1 MSRSLRMAMILGAAA
16 LLAGLGVTGAGTGLG
31 LGQLVSASAPA
42 AAAPPPSSVTT
53 LFAWGDNSSG
63 ELGNGSTTDADTP
76 APVSLPAGVVPD
88 AVAGGGGGGDNLA
101 PEFAAYAIG
110 SDAKLYA
117 WGDNSSGE
125 LGDGST
131 TPASSETPVVVDLP
145 SGVTP
150 VAISAGQGSAY
161 AIGSDGNLYAWGDGG
176 LGKLGDGSTDNT
188 DTPVV
193 VSFPAGVTATAVAA
207 GYESAYAIGSD
218 GNLYAWG
225 DDYYGELGD
234 GTMTNS
240 DTPVVVTL
248 PAGVRPVTI
257 AGGGGVGYAIGSDG
271 NLYSWGLNA
280 DGQLGNG
287 STDNSDTPVLVSMP
301 AGVTA
306 TAITGGGAFAHA
318 IGSDGNLYGWGIGTS
333 GQLGVSTIS
342 GMATT
347 PVLVTLA
354 PGVTPSAISDNLH
367 TGYAIGSDGNVYSW
381 GYGVAGELGNGTFA
395 DGSPPVVVSLPPDSV
410 PLNLGPEPGAA
421 AGYAIVSATPSAPQV
436 TSQPQP
442 QTVLVGGSASFSAA
456 ASGYPAPSVQ
466 WQVSTDGGATFT
478 PVSGGTSN
486 FLSVPA
492 TTLGQNGDE
501 YEAVFSN
508 GTAPDATTDPALLT
522 VDPDV
527 APTVALQP
535 TDQVS
540 TPGGF
545 VSFTSTAVGDPDPG
559 VVWQDSRDGGKTW
572 ANIVGNGTSTS
583 DTLSGPVYGTFENG
597 WEVRAVFT
605 NGGGSATS
613 NSATLT
619 VIAPS
624 APTVTLEP
632 TNQASHPGDFVS
644 FTATASGDPDPTV
657 VWQVA
662 EDGPTSWKNIQ
673 GNRTSTSDE
682 LSGPVFGTFENG
694 WEFRAVFTNGAG
706 TATSNPATLSV
717 T

>member
-1 MSRSLRMAMILGAAA
+1 MSRSLRTATILGAAA
-16 LLAGLGVTGAGTGLG
+16 VLAGLGVTGVGVTGLG
-31 LGQLVSASAPA
+31 VLAPALAPA
-42 AAAPPPSSVTT
+42 AGASPPAAVTT
-53 LFAWGDNSSG
+53 LFSWGDNRSG
-63 ELGNGSTTDADTP
+63 ELGNGSTTDAD
-76 APVSLPAGVVPD
+76 APVVVSLPAGVVPD
-88 AVAGGGGGGDNLA
+88 AVAGGGGGGDNLDSDY
-101 PEFAAYAIG
+101 AAYAIG

-131 TPASSETPVVVDLP
+131 TPTSSETPVVVDLP

-176 LGKLGDGSTDNT
+176 LGKLGNGSTDNT

-225 DDYYGELGD
+225 DDFYGELGN

-240 DTPVVVTL
+240 DTPVVVSL

-271 NLYSWGLNA
+271 NLYSWGLNS
-280 DGQLGNG
+280 DGQLGDG

-306 TAITGGGAFAHA
+306 TAVTGGGAFAHA
-318 IGSDGNLYGWGIGTS
+318 IGSDGNLYGWGGGTS
-333 GQLGVSTIS
+333 GQLGVSTVT
-342 GMATT
+342 GMETA

-354 PGVTPSAISDNLH
+354 PGVTPRAISDNLH
-367 TGYAIGSDGNVYSW
+367 TGYAIGSDGNIYAW
-381 GYGVAGELGNGTFA
+381 GFGLAGELGNGSTG

-410 PLNLGPEPGAA
+410 PLGLGPEPGSS

-442 QTVLVGGSASFSAA
+442 QTVLAGESASFTAA
-456 ASGYPAPSVQ
+456 ASGYPAATVQ

-478 PVSGGTSN
+478 PVSGGTSDT
-486 FLSVPA
+486 LTLPT

-508 GTAPDATTDPALLT
+508 GTAPDATTNPALLT
-522 VDPDV
+522 VNAAVGPSI
-527 APTVALQP
+527 TLQP
-535 TDQVS
+535 IDQ
-540 TPGGF
+540 TTAPGDT
-545 VSFTSTAVGDPDPG
+545 VSFTATASGDPDPS
-559 VVWQDSRDGGKTW
+559 VVWQVAEAGPTSWK
-572 ANIVGNGTSTS
+572 NIQGNGTSTS
-583 DTLSGPVYGTFENG
+583 DTLSGPIFGTFENG
-597 WEVRAVFT
+597 WQFRAVFT
-605 NGGGSATS
+605 NDAGSATT
-613 NSATLT
+613 NPATLT
-619 VIAPS
+619 VNAPS
-624 APTVTLEP
+624 APTVTLQP
-632 TNQASHPGDFVS
+632 TGQASHPGDTVS
-644 FTATASGDPDPTV
+644 FTATASGDPNPSV

-662 EDGPTSWKNIQ
+662 EAGPTSWKNIQ
-673 GNRTSTSDE
+673 GNRTSTSDQ

-706 TATSNPATLSV
+706 SATSNPATLSV